1 MKTATLKVE
10 PSPAD
15 LLATAR
21 QQRDKARQSID
32 ASAAKAQR
40 VGTLHAR
47 LEAAK
52 QALAA
57 LTQQHAQAVQ
67 EWAAAGAS
75 GQPPQ
80 PDATA
85 LQAAHAELAAAQQQ
99 ADAAG
104 VAMRQVEAEHASAVA
119 AWQSVQ
125 QALVDAAV
133 PVALAEIHAAR
144 AARQKALE
152 AWIAADAKCE
162 MLALTIIQQQQAS
175 EAAREAARELERL
188 NKEDARAGRK
198 DQDNLTIAARD
209 SALRY
214 WNALVA

>member
-1 MKTATLKVE
+1 M
-10 PSPAD
+10 
-15 LLATAR
+15 
-21 QQRDKARQSID
+21 
-32 ASAAKAQR
+32 
-40 VGTLHAR
+40 
-47 LEAAK
+47 
-52 QALAA
+52 
-57 LTQQHAQAVQ
+57 Q

-119 AWQSVQ
+119 ACQSAQ

-175 EAAREAARELERL
+175 EAAREATRELERL
-188 NKEDARAGRK
+188 NKEDVRAGRK

>member
-15 LLATAR
+15 LLANARQDRDTAR
-21 QQRDKARQSID
+21 QAID

-67 EWAAAGAS
+67 EWAAAGAT
-75 GQPPQ
+75 GTPPP

-104 VAMRQVEAEHASAVA
+104 VAMKQVEAEH
-119 AWQSVQ
+119 Q
-125 QALVDAAV
+125 QAVNAYKSAQQAVIDAAI
-133 PVALAEIHAAR
+133 PVALGGIIAAR
-144 AARQKALE
+144 DARQKALE

-175 EAAREAARELERL
+175 DAAREAARELERL

-198 DQDNLTIAARD
+198 DQDNLTVSARD
-209 SALRY
+209 NALRY
-214 WNALVA
+214 WNSLIA